1 MDPLHFSQPKKKARE
16 EAAIVVFE
24 DEATFRQSPTLH
36 QTWAV
41 RNSQPQIPTRGK
53 RNSQKILGGV
63 AIASGKF
70 VYHHQTEYFNA
81 QTYLR
86 FLEQTL
92 MPGFY
97 KRNHR
102 VYLIQDNA
110 SYHKKPEVYQWF
122 SENRKRLEVY
132 LLPPYSPQF
141 NATERI
147 WHYTRMEATHNRYFD
162 SPEELCQALFFT
174 FEDIQRFPEK
184 ILGLVAPFS

>member
-1 MDPLHFSQPKKKARE
+1 MGPLHVPQLKKKARE
-16 EAAIVVFE
+16 EKAVVVFE

-36 QTWAV
+36 QTWAI

-63 AIASGKF
+63 AAATGKF
-70 VYHHQTEYFNA
+70 VYQHQTEYFNA
-81 QTYLR
+81 QTYIR

-97 KRNHR
+97 RRNHR

-110 SYHKKPEVYQWF
+110 SYHKKPEVYEWF
-122 SENRKRLEVY
+122 SKNRKRLEVY
-132 LLPPYSPQF
+132 LLPPYSPKF

-147 WHYTRMEATHNRYFD
+147 WHYTRMESTHNRYFD
-162 SPEELCQALFFT
+162 SPQELCQALFST
-174 FEDIQRFPEK
+174 FQDIQHSPEN
-184 ILGLVAPFS
+184 IIGLVAPFS